1 MKRQF
6 MMLVLAIF
14 AMFACAGIA
23 WAGDGKCY
31 SDSDCGR
38 GVKCRNNKCATAAG
52 GKCYPIPTA
61 AAANVSM
68 ASVRRQA
75 ANAIPIPTVAL
86 A

>member
-52 GKCYPIPTA
+52 GKCYSDSDCGGGKCRS
-61 AAANVSM
+61 NVCSN
-68 ASVRRQA
+68 S
-75 ANAIPIPTVAL
+75 PGGKC
-86 A
+86 